1 MSWFVKCE
9 QDHDELSLNLRKQQ
23 EAQKLESMVR
33 EHFCLCTS
41 VCVCVCMLCICEGD
55 TDMYMCAGQ
64 GVVED
69 EARTIGW
76 DQIVYVESNTSSI
89 VITWERVRNQNL
101 APPGSTE
108 GVYAF

>member
-1 MSWFVKCE
+1 
-9 QDHDELSLNLRKQQ
+9 
-23 EAQKLESMVR
+23 
-33 EHFCLCTS
+33 
-41 VCVCVCMLCICEGD
+41 
-55 TDMYMCAGQ
+55 MYMCAGQ